1 MKNIENIQLVI
12 PMSGKGFRFLNEGY
26 TDPKPLIKVQDKPII
41 EHVIAMF
48 PGVSDVLFICREEHI
63 LNTDMKN
70 ILRKISPK
78 CNIVSLPDEKLLGP
92 VDSVSRVFEY
102 LDDTKEIIVSYCDY
116 GSVWDFE
123 EFIKENRL
131 KNLDG
136 SIVTYTGFHPHMLG
150 TDNYAFI
157 KKNDQQVV
165 KVQEKKPFTDDRMS
179 EEASNGAYYFKNSK
193 IVKQYFR
200 ELMDSDI
207 QVNGEFYVSEVY
219 NLMIRDNMKVGT
231 YKIDKMLQWGTP
243 YDLEIFKDW
252 CRYFESKKMNL
263 ITNPKNTSLILP
275 FAGFGSRF
283 KKEGY
288 NVPKPFIKVD
298 NDEMVLRAVSDLPIC
313 DKNIFIGLNSH
324 LVEYDID
331 TKLKNKFK
339 TYDLIGIDEVTEGQ
353 ACTCEIGINNSEVDL
368 EDPIMISAC
377 DNGVYYDTQ
386 KYLELVNDEEIDIIV
401 WSFRNSQTSKVKP
414 NSYAWLDVDEN
425 DYIKYV
431 SCKKFIYDDPLKTHA
446 IIGTMFFRKGKY
458 FIDGLK
464 QNYKLNSRVNN
475 EFYVDDVLNRNIE
488 NGLKV
493 KVFEVDHYVCWGT
506 PDDLNTYN
514 YWKEYFNKF
523 KK

>member
-26 TDPKPLIKVQDKPII
+26 TDPKPLIKVQGKPII

-150 TDNYAFI
+150 SDNYAFI

-200 ELMDSDI
+200 ELIDSDI

-252 CRYFESKKMNL
+252 CRYFESKKMN
-263 ITNPKNTSLILP
+263 
-275 FAGFGSRF
+275 F
-283 KKEGY
+283 
-288 NVPKPFIKVD
+288 
-298 NDEMVLRAVSDLPIC
+298 
-313 DKNIFIGLNSH
+313 
-324 LVEYDID
+324 
-331 TKLKNKFK
+331 
-339 TYDLIGIDEVTEGQ
+339 
-353 ACTCEIGINNSEVDL
+353 
-368 EDPIMISAC
+368 
-377 DNGVYYDTQ
+377 
-386 KYLELVNDEEIDIIV
+386 
-401 WSFRNSQTSKVKP
+401 
-414 NSYAWLDVDEN
+414 
-425 DYIKYV
+425 
-431 SCKKFIYDDPLKTHA
+431 
-446 IIGTMFFRKGKY
+446 
-458 FIDGLK
+458 
-464 QNYKLNSRVNN
+464 
-475 EFYVDDVLNRNIE
+475 
-488 NGLKV
+488 
-493 KVFEVDHYVCWGT
+493 
-506 PDDLNTYN
+506 
-514 YWKEYFNKF
+514 FNKF
-523 KK
+523 GTQRRRLFKFYKLYFLLESN